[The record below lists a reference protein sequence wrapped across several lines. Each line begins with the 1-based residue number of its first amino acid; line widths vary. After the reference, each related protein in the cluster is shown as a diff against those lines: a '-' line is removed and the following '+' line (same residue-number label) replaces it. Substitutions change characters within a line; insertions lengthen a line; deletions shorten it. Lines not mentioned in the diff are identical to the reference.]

1 MSKKLTKST
10 KTLIVGV
17 ILIIMTIFS
26 LLFWPQN
33 RSTYK
38 KKIIIKSGYSL
49 KLISNILYDKDI
61 ISSRRLFMLA
71 TKILGKERKIPIGT
85 FTLNNANFNYTI
97 IRQLFSGIPEV
108 KKVRLLEGWNVKQI
122 TNELSKVLGFKME
135 ELIKLSNNKSFLA
148 KHNIQANS
156 IEGYL
161 FPDTYKL
168 FSGDTPTSVF
178 DLLVFEHKNF
188 WSEAYKLRAKELN
201 LTLHEI
207 ITLASIIEGEAI
219 YDSERA
225 KISGVYHNRLKLKMK
240 LQADP
245 TIQYI
250 INDSPR
256 RLLNR
261 DLRIESPYNTYLN
274 KGLPPGPINCPGR
287 NSLIAALYPEQNKY
301 IFFVARGDGF
311 HTFSTN
317 EREHNIAKKHFQKIR
332 KKHKNKKYNGKTKI
346 K

>member
-1 MSKKLTKST
+1 M
-10 KTLIVGV
+10 IGV
-17 ILIIMTIFS
+17 SLIIMTILS

-33 RSTYK
+33 NSTYK

-61 ISSRRLFMLA
+61 ISSPRLFMLA
-71 TKILGKERKIPIGT
+71 TKLMGKERKIPIGT
-85 FTLNNANFNYTI
+85 FTLKNANLNFTI
-97 IRQLFSGIPEV
+97 IGQLFSGVPEV
-108 KKVRLLEGWNVKQI
+108 KRVRLLEGWNVRQI
-122 TNELSKVLGFKME
+122 TNELSKKLGFDLEK
-135 ELIKLSNNKSFLA
+135 LIKLSNNKSFLA
-148 KHNIQANS
+148 GHNIQANS
-156 IEGYL
+156 VEGYL
-161 FPDTYKL
+161 FPDTYKV
-168 FSGDTPTSVF
+168 FSGDTPISVF
-178 DLLVFEHKNF
+178 NLLINKHNDF
-188 WSEAYKLRAKELN
+188 WSETYKSRAKELN
-201 LTLHEI
+201 LTKHEI

-219 YDSERA
+219 FDSERA

-261 DLRIESPYNTYLN
+261 DLRIDSPYNTYLN
-274 KGLPPGPINCPGR
+274 KGLPPGPINNPGL
-287 NSLIAALYPEQNKY
+287 NSLIAALYPDKNKY

-332 KKHKNKKYNGKTKI
+332 KKHKNKK
-346 K
+346 